1 MSQLRAL
8 AVKISRESRPTGA
21 GADPGTGAPSVEVIE
36 YGLKVGLYNL
46 GGLLG
51 VTAAGW
57 AAGVLPCA
65 LAAYVASGTMRM
77 AGGGG
82 HTTTPVR
89 CIILTSV
96 QFGLVGL
103 VGYHAGPLVAG
114 TPLYGL
120 SAGILLFLLYAVLRF
135 APRDTPNK
143 PIGRERA
150 QRLKRWAVVVWA
162 FWAGLV
168 TWAQP
173 AGVSPVLVLPV
184 LLGLGVQGLALVP
197 GPHTKKCG
205 GGESQ

>member
-1 MSQLRAL
+1 MTRLKAL
-8 AVKISRESRPTGA
+8 AVNLSRESGRN
-21 GADPGTGAPSVEVIE
+21 VEVIE

-46 GGLLG
+46 AGMFG
-51 VTAAGW
+51 VAGVGW
-57 AAGVLPCA
+57 AAGVLPYA
-65 LAAYVASGTMRM
+65 MAAYIASGTMRL

-103 VGYHAGPLVAG
+103 IGYHAGPLLAG
-114 TPLYGL
+114 PPLYAVA
-120 SAGILLFLLYAVLRF
+120 AGILLFLLYAVLRF

-143 PIGRERA
+143 PINRERGR
-150 QRLKRWAVVVWA
+150 RLKRWAVIVWA
-162 FWAGLV
+162 FWAGV
-168 TWAQP
+168 IAWAQV
-173 AGVSPVLVLPV
+173 AGVSAALVLPV

-197 GPHTKKCG
+197 GPQSRICE